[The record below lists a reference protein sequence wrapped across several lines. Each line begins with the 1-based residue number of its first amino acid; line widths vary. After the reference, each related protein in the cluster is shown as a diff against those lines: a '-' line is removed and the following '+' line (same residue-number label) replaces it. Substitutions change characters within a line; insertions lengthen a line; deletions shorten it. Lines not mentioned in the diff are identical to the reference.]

1 MPIYDFHCESCGP
14 FVAMRSI
21 AERDRAAPCPVCGTI
36 AARLVTAPSLALMS
50 SERRIAR
57 AANERAAHAPQ
68 LSGEVAAA
76 RHRPGCSCCSSGRAT
91 LAGASGGTAIGTASG
106 SPASAVAGAP
116 ALKRPA
122 GRPWMISH

>member
-50 SERRIAR
+50 SERRIAH
-57 AANERAAHAPQ
+57 ASNERAAHAPR
-68 LSGEVAAA
+68 LSGEAAGA
-76 RHRPGCSCCSSGRAT
+76 RHRPGCSCCSGGRAT
-91 LAGASGGTAIGTASG
+91 LAGASGGSAIGTA
-106 SPASAVAGAP
+106 ASSTHGAAAGAA